1 MGLSITYLPSSN
13 DCMSSSVKVIP
24 LVFFCPKSFLLLLS
38 LFLFMLSPLFSFPL
52 FSSSFIFLM
61 LLGSLFSLSP
71 LSFLFGGSASFFG
84 EVSNRLVVF
93 VALIRPSKQ
102 EFFLGLPSFFY
113 LSHSLWVVCVY
124 LLSPCLRIL
133 DICIYFFDM

>member
-52 FSSSFIFLM
+52 FSSSSIFLM

-93 VALIRPSKQ
+93 VALIRPSRQ
-102 EFFLGLPSFFY
+102 EFFLGLPSFFGPFSFSLGCLCVSSLC
-113 LSHSLWVVCVY
+113 LSSHFGHLY
-124 LLSPCLRIL
+124 LL
-133 DICIYFFDM
+133 F